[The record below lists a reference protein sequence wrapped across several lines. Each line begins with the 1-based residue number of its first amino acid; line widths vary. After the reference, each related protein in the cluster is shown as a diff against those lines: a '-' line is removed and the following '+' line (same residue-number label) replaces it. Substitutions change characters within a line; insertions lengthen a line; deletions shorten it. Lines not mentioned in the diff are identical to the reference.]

1 MPTSTTPEP
10 SLLGI
15 HRSKNRGAFAF
26 FANDHPVVTEVKE
39 HLAECHPH
47 NKWLEAAARADFLAA
62 YAPTRAANIR
72 SCGWDGTVSVGASG
86 TSFMPWRCHDPTVCP
101 SCGSYVDYLRH
112 ASVASGAATLF
123 REGIPAWFGTICP
136 GTKGKSAKE
145 AVKEVKRICNALN
158 RAYIKPRR
166 GHWVAAVVGIE
177 VLSHDRYDHNAHLHF
192 VAFGAAVSEKD
203 VWELLWPGQAY
214 TPNLFNKVEIRQ
226 IEPGNEAEL
235 DGRLLYTSKCGFRPG
250 ECEAKALTAWA
261 EAVSTCARTRCFRR
275 WRIGL
280 PIKGQSNRVAN
291 GAGATDFGDRRD
303 GVPLSLLITR
313 ANHGDAA
320 AVERLDALLAASRS
334 PQTPNPGRRKA
345 LF

>member
-15 HRSKNRGAFAF
+15 YRSKNRGSFAF
-26 FANDHPVVTEVKE
+26 REDDHPVVTAVKD
-39 HLAECHPH
+39 HLARSNPH
-47 NKWLEAAARADFLAA
+47 QKWSEAAARADYLAP
-62 YAPTRAANIR
+62 YAPIRAANIR

-86 TSFMPWRCHDPTVCP
+86 ASLSPWRCHDPTVCP

-123 REGIPAWFGTICP
+123 RQGIPAWFGTICP
-136 GTKGKSAKE
+136 GTKGKSAEE
-145 AVKEVKRICNALN
+145 AVEEVKRVCNALN

-166 GHWVAAVVGIE
+166 GHWVAAVIGIE
-177 VLSHDRYDHNAHLHF
+177 VLSHDRLDHNAHLHF
-192 VAFGAAVSEKD
+192 VAFGVAISEKD
-203 VWELLWPGQAY
+203 VWGLLWPRQPY
-214 TPNLFNKVEIRQ
+214 NPSVFNKVEIRQ
-226 IEPGNEAEL
+226 IEPGDEAGL
-235 DGRLLYTSKCGFRPG
+235 DRRLAYTCKCGFRPG
-250 ECEAKALTAWA
+250 ECEATALTAWA
-261 EAVSTCARTRCFRR
+261 EAVATCARTRCFRR
-275 WRIGL
+275 WRIGF

-303 GVPLSLLITR
+303 GVSLSFLITR

-320 AVERLDALLAASRS
+320 AVDRLDALLAASRS
-334 PQTPNPGRRKA
+334 AQTPDPGRRKA